1 MEFGLSEE
9 QTLLQD
15 SVNRFL
21 DEASSLEKVREF
33 VTAPETDVWSGLVEL
48 GVPGIL
54 VSEANGGL
62 GMSALDASIVAEA
75 LGSHTAPAPFIGSAV
90 MAPVA
95 LQAAGVNPDDLLAA
109 LVAGEKRVGIAVGEA
124 VAARQDAG
132 IVSDGS
138 SLRGKALYVLDFG
151 ADAYLVADSNRA
163 LYLVDA
169 GADGLTSQS
178 LRTIDLTRRTGE
190 LVFDGTPALK
200 ISDDPAVL
208 QKTLDA
214 GRVML
219 AADTVGAAR
228 NMLTQAVEY
237 SKEREQ
243 FNRPIGSF
251 QAVKHM
257 CAEMA
262 ANLEPC
268 IALVWFAAH
277 SLDELPEEASL
288 NACHAK
294 AHTSEV
300 GKFVAKTATEVH
312 GGMGFT
318 DLVGLHY
325 WFKRIGFNRQLLGAP
340 ELIRR
345 EAARIQD
352 LVA

>member
-1 MEFGLSEE
+1 M
-9 QTLLQD
+9 
-15 SVNRFL
+15 
-21 DEASSLEKVREF
+21 
-33 VTAPETDVWSGLVEL
+33 
-48 GVPGIL
+48 PGIL
-54 VSEANGGL
+54 VTEANGGL
-62 GMSALDASIVAEA
+62 GMSSLDAVIVAEA

-95 LQAAGVNPDDLLAA
+95 LQAAGVNPDDLLAK

-124 VAARQDAG
+124 VARAPGCRDHQMGLPSAARPSTCSTMAR
-132 IVSDGS
+132 I
-138 SLRGKALYVLDFG
+138 L
-151 ADAYLVADSNRA
+151 YLVADANRA
-163 LYLVDA
+163 LFLVDA
-169 GADGLTSQS
+169 SADGLSSKPLQ
-178 LRTIDLTRRTGE
+178 TIDRTRRTGE
-190 LVFDGTPALK
+190 LVFDGVEAQQ

-219 AADTVGAAR
+219 SADTLGAAQ

-237 SKEREQ
+237 SQGAGTVQPAHRFVPGCQTHVCRDGGQSGALPRTGLVCRARAGRTAGRSDPHCLSRESAYLA
-243 FNRPIGSF
+243 R
-251 QAVKHM
+251 
-257 CAEMA
+257 
-262 ANLEPC
+262 
-268 IALVWFAAH
+268 
-277 SLDELPEEASL
+277 
-288 NACHAK
+288 
-294 AHTSEV
+294 V

-318 DLVGLHY
+318 DLLGLHY